1 MPRVSIALPCYNG
14 ELYLAEALQDLKN
27 QTHRDFEVVVYDN
40 ASTDATHAIAQRFA
54 DADSRFRIIRRPQ
67 TVPLFDNF
75 RLTLAD
81 VDSEFLMWRADD
93 DLSAP
98 NYVETLLAL
107 LQANPQAAL
116 AGSQIRTHK
125 LHKNRIKV
133 RRAPS
138 VPAGRLAGAL
148 ALVHWSHPS
157 WIYGLFRR
165 QHLQRS
171 YEQALKTLPHTWA
184 VDHATLFPM
193 LVSGQAVV
201 TNDTYFIQRMGGD
214 PGKSKMAALPSAQQ
228 WAIFQAFRL
237 YCAARVDET
246 DFDAV
251 SKAVLKASLWRYASK
266 RTFRLGRM
274 LGSRLRGA

>member
-1 MPRVSIALPCYNG
+1 MPRVTIALPCYNG
-14 ELYLAEALQDLKN
+14 ELYLDEALQDLKN
-27 QTHRDFEVVVYDN
+27 QTFGDFEVVVYDN
-40 ASTDATHAIAQRFA
+40 ASTDATNAIAQRYA
-54 DADSRFRIIRRPQ
+54 DADSRFRIVRRPQ

-81 VDSEFLMWRADD
+81 FDSEFLMWRADD

-116 AGSQIRTHK
+116 AASQIRTHK

-133 RRAPS
+133 RPAPF

-165 QHLQRS
+165 QYLQRS

-193 LVSGQAVV
+193 LVNGQAMV

-214 PGKSKMAALPSAQQ
+214 PGKAKMAALPSARQ
-228 WAIFQAFRL
+228 WAIFQAFRR
-237 YCAARVDET
+237 YCAERVDET

-274 LGSRLRGA
+274 LGARVRGA